1 MAARGGHGGADR
13 GSGED
18 GGGQESRPSV
28 FAHLSFDR
36 DTFDHSMNM
45 RALKDDRLIEVAG
58 GRYHQELAEK
68 EAILAGDYRYYCQLP
83 RGTESVQ
90 WETIELLL
98 PAMARHYPRHFGL
111 AIEGDRW
118 RWTNRLLEVCTSFRF
133 GDASTL
139 PLPPLDWLGRQV
151 QEDLCLMDGRAAG
164 TPLVAGHL
172 CFAAGWCLDE
182 MLGRSFLAIH
192 GAVPLFAER
201 IGQPANALMVR
212 LQAGRPVGR
221 FNWSI
226 TGSDRLNLSPAAV
239 MGRNDFTVAVT
250 AADAGDRCFLRSEW
264 QTLSRLPRTGAI
276 LFTIHTSRDPL
287 AAVRERPEQA
297 ARLAGL
303 LRTMPAAMRGYKGL
317 GPETFEA
324 IVAYLDG

>member
-1 MAARGGHGGADR
+1 MAQRDTLKGDDR
-13 GSGED
+13 NPRVEGTEQG
-18 GGGQESRPSV
+18 SRPSV

-36 DTFDHSMNM
+36 DVFDLSMNM
-45 RALKDDRLIEVAG
+45 RALKDNRLIEVDG
-58 GRYHQELAEK
+58 ERYHRELAEK

-83 RGTESVQ
+83 PGTEAMQ

-98 PAMARHYPRHFGL
+98 PAMARHYPEHFTL

-118 RWTNRLLEVCTSFRF
+118 RWTNRPLGVATPFRL
-133 GDASTL
+133 GDAATL
-139 PLPPLDWLGRQV
+139 PLPPLDWLSRQV
-151 QEDLCLMDGRAAG
+151 QEDLCLMDGRAEG

-182 MLGRSFLAIH
+182 MMGKSFLAIH

-201 IGQPANALMVR
+201 IGQPANALMER
-212 LQAGRPVGR
+212 LKAGRPVGR

-239 MGRNDFTVAVT
+239 TGRNDFTATMT

-303 LRTMPAAMRGYKGL
+303 LRTMPAAIRVYKGL

-324 IVAYLDG
+324 IVAYLEG

>member
-1 MAARGGHGGADR
+1 MAGRGKMEEGNGR
-13 GSGED
+13 GSR
-18 GGGQESRPSV
+18 SSV

-36 DTFDHSMNM
+36 DTFDLTMNM
-45 RALKDDRLIEVAG
+45 RALKNDRLIEVDG
-58 GRYHQELAEK
+58 GRYYQELAEK

-83 RGTESVQ
+83 HRTEAMQ
-90 WETIELLL
+90 WEAMELLL
-98 PAMARHYPRHFGL
+98 PAMARHYPEHFGL
-111 AIEGDRW
+111 ATYGDRW
-118 RWTNRLLEVCTSFRF
+118 LWTNRLLDVCTSFRF
-133 GDASTL
+133 GDTTTL

-151 QEDLCLMDGRAAG
+151 QEDLCLMDGGAG
-164 TPLVAGHL
+164 GAPLVAGHL

-182 MLGRSFLAIH
+182 MLGKSFLAIH
-192 GAVPLFAER
+192 AAVPLFAER
-201 IGQPANALMVR
+201 IGQPANTLMER
-212 LQAGRPVGR
+212 LKAGRPVGR

-239 MGRNDFTVAVT
+239 SGRNDFTATVI

-317 GPETFEA
+317 GPETSEA
-324 IVAYLDG
+324 IVAYLEG

>member
-1 MAARGGHGGADR
+1 MAGRGELEA
-13 GSGED
+13 GE
-18 GGGQESRPSV
+18 GPSSRSSV

-36 DTFDHSMNM
+36 DVFDLAMNM
-45 RALKDDRLIEVAG
+45 RALKDDRLIEVDG
-58 GRYHQELAEK
+58 DRYRQELSEK
-68 EAILAGDYRYYCQLP
+68 EAILAGDHRYYCQLP
-83 RGTESVQ
+83 HRTAAMQ
-90 WETIELLL
+90 WEAMELLL
-98 PAMARHYPRHFGL
+98 PAMARHYPEHFGL
-111 AIEGDRW
+111 ATHGDRW
-118 RWTNRLLEVCTSFRF
+118 LWTNRLLDLCTSFRF
-133 GDASTL
+133 GDATTL

-151 QEDLCLMDGRAAG
+151 QEDLCLMDGEAAG

-182 MLGRSFLAIH
+182 MMGKSFLAIH

-201 IGQPANALMVR
+201 IGQPANALMER
-212 LQAGRPVGR
+212 LKAGRPVGR

-226 TGSDRLNLSPAAV
+226 TGSDRLNLSPAAAT
-239 MGRNDFTVAVT
+239 GRNDFTVTVT

-297 ARLAGL
+297 ARLAGS

-317 GPETFEA
+317 GPDTFEA
-324 IVAYLDG
+324 IVAYLEG

>member
-1 MAARGGHGGADR
+1 MAEQVALEEGNGP
-13 GSGED
+13 S
-18 GGGQESRPSV
+18 SRSSV
-28 FAHLSFDR
+28 FAHLNFDR

-45 RALKDDRLIEVAG
+45 RALKDDRLIEVHG
-58 GRYHQELAEK
+58 DRYHQELAEK

-83 RGTESVQ
+83 AGTDAMQ

-98 PAMARHYPRHFGL
+98 PAMARHYPEHFGL
-111 AIEGDRW
+111 ARHGDRW
-118 RWTNRLLEVCTSFRF
+118 RWTNRLLGATTSFCF

-151 QEDLCLMDGRAAG
+151 QEDLCLMDGEAAG

-182 MLGRSFLAIH
+182 MLDRSFLAIH

-201 IGQPANALMVR
+201 IGQPANALMER
-212 LQAGRPVGR
+212 LKTGRPVGR

-239 MGRNDFTVAVT
+239 TGRNDFAGTVT

-264 QTLSRLPRTGAI
+264 QTLSRLPRTRAI
-276 LFTIHTSRDPL
+276 LFTIHTTRDPL
-287 AAVRERPEQA
+287 TAVRERPEQA

-303 LRTMPAAMRGYKGL
+303 LRTMPPAIRMYKGL
-317 GPETFEA
+317 SAERVEA
-324 IVAYLDG
+324 IVGYLEG

>member
-1 MAARGGHGGADR
+1 MAERGER
-13 GSGED
+13 GEANRDSGEH
-18 GGGQESRPSV
+18 GGGQGSRPSV

-36 DTFDHSMNM
+36 NVFDLAMNM
-45 RALKDDRLIEVAG
+45 HALKDDRLIEVDAD
-58 GRYHQELAEK
+58 RYRQELSEK

-83 RGTESVQ
+83 SGTEAMQ
-90 WETIELLL
+90 WEAIEVLL
-98 PAMARHYPRHFGL
+98 PAMARHYPEHFGL

-118 RWTNRLLEVCTSFRF
+118 RWTNHLMGVTTPLRF
-133 GDASTL
+133 GDAMTL
-139 PLPPLDWLGRQV
+139 PLPPVDWLGRQV
-151 QEDLCLMDGRAAG
+151 QEDLCLMDGGAAG

-182 MLGRSFLAIH
+182 MLGKSFLAIH

-201 IGQPANALMVR
+201 IGQPANALMER
-212 LQAGRPVGR
+212 LKAGRPVGR

-239 MGRNDFTVAVT
+239 TGRNDFTVTVT
-250 AADAGDRCFLRSEW
+250 AADVGDRCFLRSEW
-264 QTLSRLPRTGAI
+264 QTLSRLPQTGAI

-297 ARLAGL
+297 ARLAGS

-317 GPETFEA
+317 GPDTFEA
-324 IVAYLDG
+324 IVAYLEG